1 MKQIQTILLVLLL
14 AAVSVLYYLHFTGT
28 SAKKSGA
35 TAALPT
41 KEKKETAEMPLRI
54 AYIDLDTIKERYE
67 YFKLKNNEIE
77 KEKQRIET
85 EIQGG
90 VNKLEK
96 DRIDFLK
103 RGESITQIEAENFQ
117 RDYQNRYQ
125 QLSVRRETLLNQHLS
140 NQAKAFDDIQK
151 KINDFLVEYNKSA
164 GYQFIFSVG
173 EGNLS
178 LYYKDSTFDITRE
191 VVKGLNE
198 SYNKTRK
205 K

>member
-1 MKQIQTILLVLLL
+1 MKQLQTIILVLLL
-14 AAVSVLYYLHFTGT
+14 AAVAVLYYFHFSGT
-28 SAKKSGA
+28 SAKKVKSSVAASG
-35 TAALPT
+35 
-41 KEKKETAEMPLRI
+41 KESKGVAEAPLRI
-54 AYIDLDTIKERYE
+54 AYIDLDTIKEYYD
-67 YFKLKNNEIE
+67 YFKLKNSEIE

-96 DRIDFLK
+96 DRVDFLK

-125 QLSVRRETLLNQHLS
+125 QLSVRRESLLNQHLS
-140 NQAKAFDDIQK
+140 NQAKAFDEIQK
-151 KINDFLVEYNKSA
+151 RINDYLVDYNKTA

>member
-1 MKQIQTILLVLLL
+1 MKQLQTILLVLLL
-14 AAVSVLYYLHFTGT
+14 AAVSVLYYFQFSGTTG
-28 SAKKSGA
+28 KKSSGSA
-35 TAALPT
+35 PAQT
-41 KEKKETAEMPLRI
+41 EKNKGVAEMPLRI
-54 AYIDLDTIKERYE
+54 AYIDLDTIKEYYE

-103 RGESITQIEAENFQ
+103 RGEAITQIEAENFQ

-140 NQAKAFDDIQK
+140 NQAKAFDEIQK
-151 KINDFLVEYNKSA
+151 KINDFLVDYNKSA

-198 SYNKTRK
+198 SFNKTRK

>member
-1 MKQIQTILLVLLL
+1 MKHFQTILTVLLL
-14 AAVSVLYYLHFTGT
+14 AAVSVLYYFHFSGGEVKKNKAASANTG
-28 SAKKSGA
+28 
-35 TAALPT
+35 
-41 KEKKETAEMPLRI
+41 KEKKATAEMPVRI
-54 AYIDLDTIKERYE
+54 AYIDLDTIKEYYE
-67 YFKLKNNEIE
+67 YFRLKNDEIE
-77 KEKQRIET
+77 REKQRIEN
-85 EIQGG
+85 EIQAS

-96 DRIDFLK
+96 DRVDFLK

-125 QLSVRRETLLNQHLS
+125 QLGVRRETLLNQHLS
-140 NQAKAFDDIQK
+140 NQAKAFDEIQK
-151 KINDFLVEYNKSA
+151 KINEFLEEYNKTA

-198 SYNKTRK
+198 SYKKTRSK
-205 K
+205 